1 MTTHYSHNYSGSET
15 TKQNVLRLF
24 ALLILVEICLLSIY
38 RLNFILGHPSWILQ
52 VLFDFDGEA
61 NIPTWFSSAQL
72 FAIGLT
78 FFFIGRSS
86 PAMETRRRYFYT
98 LLSLIFIALS
108 LDETAMIHDRLNIAL
123 TRFDFLWRF
132 NNRDAGIW
140 IPFYLFPM
148 VVFCLY
154 FHRNFMDL
162 FKTHRKEFLLISG
175 GMTLCLAGC
184 IGLEIF
190 GYKYIQK
197 VPQNIYFHLELCL
210 EEFLEMFGA
219 TLILCGALLLYG
231 TTQQRRLTP

>member
-1 MTTHYSHNYSGSET
+1 MTENCSQNGFNSGSI
-15 TKQNVLRLF
+15 KQSVMRLF
-24 ALLILVEICLLSIY
+24 TVLILLEICFLFIY
-38 RLNFILGHPSWILQ
+38 RLDFILEHPSWILQ

-78 FFFIGRSS
+78 FFFVSRSS
-86 PAMETRRRYFYT
+86 QKAKTGNRCFYT
-98 LLSLIFIALS
+98 ALGLVFMALS
-108 LDETAMIHDRLNIAL
+108 LDETAMIHDRINIVL

-132 NNRDAGIW
+132 NSRDAGIW
-140 IPFYLFPM
+140 IPFYIFPM

-154 FHRNFMDL
+154 FHRNFVDL

-175 GMTLCLAGC
+175 GMILCLAGC

-210 EEFLEMFGA
+210 EEFL
-219 TLILCGALLLYG
+219 
-231 TTQQRRLTP
+231 